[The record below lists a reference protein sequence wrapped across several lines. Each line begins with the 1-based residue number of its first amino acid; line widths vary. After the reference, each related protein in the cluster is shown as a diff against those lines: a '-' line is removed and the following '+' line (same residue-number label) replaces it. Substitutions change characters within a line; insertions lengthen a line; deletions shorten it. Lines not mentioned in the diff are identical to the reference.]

1 MRPQRLRRLPRLPR
15 SANFDTLLA
24 SRDGVTLPI
33 FIPAPGRYPMQKS
46 QDPLWDQLTNH
57 EVVLD
62 LASHYVVLGR
72 LVAVR
77 VEFLELER
85 ADAHDLRDSQT
96 TREKYV
102 LDCRLHGIRPNRE
115 RTWISLRE
123 IVGISRLAD
132 VLVD

>member
-1 MRPQRLRRLPRLPR
+1 
-15 SANFDTLLA
+15 
-24 SRDGVTLPI
+24 
-33 FIPAPGRYPMQKS
+33 MQKS